1 MTDTKKGVKY
11 TFEGQYYTGSDT
23 KGEQVK
29 TYSLDVVFPS
39 VEEKALSYFKTG
51 LIRKDAIYKLMIAKY
66 SDFVRVRT
74 MVITNVEDLSGKGT
88 STSNIA
94 TMNRKQ
100 LASYIAKNNLGI
112 DVEVYAD
119 DITRLRNAIIQAEE
133 NPETFK
139 ETYAADVEAYN
150 FSKGVNEL
158 NNVGGSDSANDEN
171 KDNDTNSDNKE
182 GSKNESSNDDL
193 VDELLNGSDSANDDE
208 A

>member
-1 MTDTKKGVKY
+1 MANTKKGVKY

-29 TYSLDVVFPS
+29 AYSLDVVFPS

-74 MVITNVEDLSGKGT
+74 MVITNVEDLSGKGEN
-88 STSNIA
+88 TSNIA

-100 LASYIAKNNLGI
+100 LASYIAKKKLEI

-119 DITRLRNAIIQAEE
+119 DITRLRNAIVQAEE
-133 NPETFK
+133 NPEAFK
-139 ETYAADVEAYN
+139 EIYAADVEAYN

-158 NNVGGSDSANDEN
+158 NGVDNGSDSDNTDDNEDKEDEE
-171 KDNDTNSDNKE
+171 KNSEVDPV
-182 GSKNESSNDDL
+182 DD
-193 VDELLNGSDSANDDE
+193 LLNGSDSDNKGA
-208 A
+208 